1 MEQQSFGYW
10 LRLKRKALDLTREG
24 LAERV
29 GYSAATIRK
38 IEDEERHAS
47 AQMVERL
54 ADLFQIPPDE
64 RAAFLHFARGDWR
77 VVPTE
82 GLENAP
88 WLVSGS
94 GPSDSKIYL

>member
-1 MEQQSFGYW
+1 MEQHSFGHW

-64 RAAFLHFARGDWR
+64 RAAFLHFARGDWG
-77 VVPTE
+77 VAPTE
-82 GLENAP
+82 DVEMLP
-88 WLVSGS
+88 GS
-94 GPSDSKIYL
+94 HQEVALRTPKSI